1 MTWPKNPKSATIVHL
16 NRANL
21 PFCVPWG
28 TFNALFT
35 IFPKQEIH
43 AQNNS
48 RNLDKGPTG
57 FRQFY
62 LPRRFFIIVV
72 LNPWREKRGM
82 GLSTMHSR
90 ICPPGSHWQNEHLPL
105 TMDEEMHASLN
116 FMQQCRGVF
125 YHMRSCEFIPFHPV
139 LKKRNRHCQHVTIDH
154 VNCLGR
160 YHNDG

>member
-1 MTWPKNPKSATIVHL
+1 MLLNYLQTHIIVEIIRLTQLLEMCHLVNKPDECKISSNTQITWVMFSNSWRDPKTQKVRPLCTWIEPIYH
-16 NRANL
+16 

-72 LNPWREKRGM
+72 LNPWREKG
-82 GLSTMHSR
+82 GWVSLPCIHESALGVPLAKWTSS
-90 ICPPGSHWQNEHLPL
+90 SHN
-105 TMDEEMHASLN
+105 
-116 FMQQCRGVF
+116 
-125 YHMRSCEFIPFHPV
+125 
-139 LKKRNRHCQHVTIDH
+139 
-154 VNCLGR
+154 GR
-160 YHNDG
+160 RDACIT